1 MPTLKNILAISGS
14 TRKSS
19 TNLNLINAIMALSP
33 EGMKYIIYNGLADL
47 PNFNPDIDTDTP
59 PKQVIEFRQ
68 LLLEADGILICTP
81 EYAMGVPGA
90 LKNALDWVVSSCGFR
105 KKQVAVITAS
115 PMGATAHES
124 LLGTLKIIEARIDE
138 SCQLLISNAK
148 TKISSTNEIV
158 HEETLTAIK
167 KLIASF
173 SYILQND
180 YVRE

>member
-1 MPTLKNILAISGS
+1 MSATKKILAISGS

-19 TNLNLINAIMALSP
+19 TNLNLINAIIALSP
-33 EGMKYIIYNGLADL
+33 AGMDYKIYKGLAEL
-47 PNFNPDIDTDTP
+47 PHFNPDIDTDTP
-59 PKQVIEFRQ
+59 PKSVIEFRQ

-81 EYAMGVPGA
+81 EYAMGLPGS

-115 PMGATAHES
+115 SMGEKAHES
-124 LLGTLKIIEARIDE
+124 LLGTLKIIEANIDE

-148 TKISSTNEIV
+148 TKINSTNEIV

-173 SYILQND
+173 NYILQND
-180 YVRE
+180 DVRE

>member
-1 MPTLKNILAISGS
+1 MPTPKKILAISGS

-19 TNLNLINAIMALSP
+19 TNLNLINAIIALSP
-33 EGMKYIIYNGLADL
+33 AGLEYNIYNGLADL
-47 PNFNPDIDTDTP
+47 PNFNPDLDTDNP
-59 PKQVIEFRQ
+59 PLKVIEFRQ
-68 LLLEADGILICTP
+68 LLLAADGILICTP

-90 LKNALDWVVSSCGFR
+90 LKNALDWVVSSCGFS

-115 PMGATAHES
+115 LMGATAHES
-124 LLGTLKIIEARIDE
+124 LLGTLKIMEANIDE

-148 TKISSTNEIV
+148 TKINSNHKIV
-158 HEETLTAIK
+158 QEETLLAIK

-180 YVRE
+180 